1 MAHEWTSGR
10 SGPRDTRQGAGGSM
24 AMAPPGPSLW
34 RGCTSQSGSLG
45 GSVSEEAR
53 AIRGPG
59 PAATSGTQ
67 LHQLAGRRWNKRVC
81 SVSRLAKKL
90 GRQAVFGDAGPKSR
104 NSAQNHARC
113 GRQGRFGGLCLQA
126 ARHDRPQ
133 PESAGA
139 VWLFKACFRI
149 PFAFPTVSERSDC
162 GRRRCVSPTTNV
174 EL

>member
-1 MAHEWTSGR
+1 MEEWPVEIRDRAPAVAWPWRRRARRFGEDAHR
-10 SGPRDTRQGAGGSM
+10 NQA
-24 AMAPPGPSLW
+24 LF
-34 RGCTSQSGSLG
+34 G

-67 LHQLAGRRWNKRVC
+67 LHQLAGRRWNKGVC

-104 NSAQNHARC
+104 NSAQNHACR

-126 ARHDRPQ
+126 VRHDRPQ

-139 VWLFKACFRI
+139 VWLFEACFRI